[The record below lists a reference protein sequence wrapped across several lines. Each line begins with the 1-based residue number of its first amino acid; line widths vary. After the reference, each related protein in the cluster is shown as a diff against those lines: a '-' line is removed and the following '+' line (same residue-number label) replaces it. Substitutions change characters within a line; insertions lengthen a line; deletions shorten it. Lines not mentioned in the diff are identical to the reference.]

1 MAIIDVVKWNAAPGV
16 FAWKFPSQEL
26 SAKTQLIVSESQEA
40 VLLKE
45 GNAIGPFGPG
55 RHILNIQNYPLLTS
69 LVKLATGVSP
79 FTAEVWFIQ
88 RAFKLDIKWGTSSA
102 IQVEDPKYHIMLPV
116 RGFGQYG
123 LVVEDSKKF
132 LLKLVGT
139 LPAFVERTLSEYFRG
154 VVVTRVKDLI
164 GKYLVEKNISVLQ
177 MSAHLNEISRSVE
190 EDVAVVMAEYGLRL
204 VTFTVNAISTDDND
218 PAVKRL
224 RDALATKAEMDIVGY
239 NYQQKR
245 SFDTMEAA
253 AGNTGAGGVMNA
265 GIGMGVGM
273 GMGVPMGGMMGGM
286 MGQMKFSGGAP
297 KKCPSCQ
304 RDVDPEA
311 AFCQYCGASMRES
324 DGMITCDKC
333 GTKSRKGTKF
343 CPHCGDVFF
352 SCPECG
358 SDNPENATVCRV
370 CGKPLPVKCPNCGA
384 SVPGSV
390 KFCPECGKRMK
401 LVCEKCGTDIPPGVK
416 FCPNCGNKIN

>member
-40 VLLKE
+40 VLIKE
-45 GNAIGPFGPG
+45 GNAVGPFGPG
-55 RHILNIQNYPLLTS
+55 RHVLDTRNYPVLTS
-69 LVKLATGVSP
+69 LVKVVTGDSP

-88 RAFKLDIKWGTSSA
+88 RAFKLDIKWGTLGA

-123 LVVEDSKKF
+123 IVVEDSRKF

-139 LPAFVERTLSEYFRG
+139 LPAFVERTLSDYFRG
-154 VVVTRVKDLI
+154 VVVTQVKDTI
-164 GKYLVEKNISVLQ
+164 GKSLIEKNISVLQ
-177 MSAHLNEISRSVE
+177 MSAHLTELSQSVSE
-190 EDVAVVMAEYGLRL
+190 SVSGTMAEYGLRL
-204 VTFTVNAISTDDND
+204 VNFTINSISTDDND
-218 PAVKRL
+218 PAVKKL
-224 RDALATKAEMDIVGY
+224 RDALATKAEMEIVGY

-253 AGNTGAGGVMNA
+253 AGNPGAGGVMNA

-286 MGQMKFSGGAP
+286 MGQMKFSGTR
-297 KKCPSCQ
+297 KCPSCK
-304 RDVDPEA
+304 RDVESDT
-311 AFCQYCGASMRES
+311 AFCPHCGTSMKQAE
-324 DGMITCDKC
+324 DMIVCDKC
-333 GTKSRKGTKF
+333 GTRSPRGAKF
-343 CPHCGDVFF
+343 CPNCGDVFF
-352 SCPECG
+352 CCPECG
-358 SDNPENATVCRV
+358 ADNPEDAAVCRQ
-370 CGKPLPVKCPNCGA
+370 CGKPLPVKCPKCGEPVRGGAKFCPGCGNKMALSCGNCGA
-384 SVPGSV
+384 
-390 KFCPECGKRMK
+390 
-401 LVCEKCGTDIPPGVK
+401 DIRPGVK